1 MPQGKGSQLHN
12 RRDYEKIGKEFPD
25 NIDQNLTEQNIT
37 IVDKDIKEAYQ
48 EFFGEALQEYNQK
61 QKRADRKIEDYY
73 EHISKSKNGE
83 KLFYEDVLQWG
94 KKEDFQDN
102 PELKE
107 IAKECLKE
115 YAETF
120 EKRNPNLKLIGAYIH
135 MDEVSPHLHLDYV
148 PVAHGY
154 SRGLKTRNSLDKAM
168 KEMGFQPEKESRK
181 NNATRLWKDNERQ
194 YFGDL
199 CRNRG
204 LEVEEERHY
213 DRKSLSVEE
222 YKEAKDKMLDEI
234 EQEKGLLE
242 QSIESNK
249 KEIQDQEVK
258 IASNSKALDQQGS
271 ELKKI
276 DDISRYLALEG
287 ENSISV
293 EDFTISAKKSILGKI
308 EAPERQGTFVE
319 GMDKEQ
325 IEALMKKAKAT
336 DELERVYDTVQ
347 NQCDSMIADAK
358 KQANEILS
366 EATAEKNEKIAK
378 ATEVVNQRNSMI
390 QEVKEW
396 AKRVEQKL
404 KDVTDAIERNLLR
417 KKQLETEISS
427 LEAQKENLEPL
438 RAEVEDLTRAKKI
451 MSGELDYELT
461 RAKFKDWSSMP
472 FGSNYDGYRARGE
485 LIALYNDGSIRK
497 VGTNEHGGFD
507 NKTLEDQGKKLCRVG
522 IMVDE
527 ERVRVPKSLL
537 RELIDSRD
545 REKPLSKGLENLIKQ
560 QTEVDRTVSRHR
572 GRER

>member
-37 IVDKDIKEAYQ
+37 IVDKDIREAYQ

-107 IAKECLKE
+107 ITKECLKE

-472 FGSNYDGYRARGE
+472 YGSNYDGYRARGE

>member
-37 IVDKDIKEAYQ
+37 IVDKDIREAYQ
-48 EFFGEALQEYNQK
+48 KFFGEALQEYNQK

-472 FGSNYDGYRARGE
+472 YGSNYDGYRARGE

-572 GRER
+572 GRGR

>member
-37 IVDKDIKEAYQ
+37 IVDKDIREAYQ

-194 YFGDL
+194 YFGNL

-276 DDISRYLALEG
+276 DDISRYLALDG

-472 FGSNYDGYRARGE
+472 YGSNYDGYRARGE

-572 GRER
+572 GRGR